1 MERERDIERKLKK
14 RVESTG
20 GWCLKFLSSV
30 SGVPDRICLFPGGVI
45 VFVETKRWGG
55 KPRPLQERVIR
66 KIRQLGFRVEV
77 IDSEEG
83 IEELINSVGAG
94 KKEGEARNQMKSAE
108 AQEEKNNV

>member
-14 RVESTG
+14 KVESTG
-20 GWCLKFLSSV
+20 GWCLKFLSSI
-30 SGVPDRICLFPGGVI
+30 SGVPDRICLFPGGLV
-45 VFVETKRWGG
+45 VFVETKKRGE

-66 KIRQLGFRVEV
+66 KIRKLGFRVEV

-83 IEELINSVGAG
+83 IQKLIKSLEETDGA
-94 KKEGEARNQMKSAE
+94 Q

>member
-1 MERERDIERKLKK
+1 MERERDIERKLKRK
-14 RVESTG
+14 VEGVG
-20 GWCLKFLSSV
+20 GICFKFLSSV

-83 IEELINSVGAG
+83 IEKLISSVGTG
-94 KKEGEARNQMKSAE
+94 KKNGDETK
-108 AQEEKNNV
+108 